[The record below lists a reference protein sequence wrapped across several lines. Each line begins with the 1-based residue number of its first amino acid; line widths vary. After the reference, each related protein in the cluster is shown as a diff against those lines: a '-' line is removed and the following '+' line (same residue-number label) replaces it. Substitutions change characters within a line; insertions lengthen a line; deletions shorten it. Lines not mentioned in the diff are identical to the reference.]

1 MDGLHCHQCNCS
13 HVTTEKTHRCRQVRT
28 DPLYYLF
35 VFLVLNC
42 LNCFVIPV
50 VFKTCLIYLQKKLI
64 IYYFLNLKSILR
76 ILMIC
81 FMILKKIYIYE
92 YKLCTR
98 FCKVK
103 SVSFIEILL
112 KRLNDLKN
120 NDVLLSSDI

>member
-1 MDGLHCHQCNCS
+1 MFNLL
-13 HVTTEKTHRCRQVRT
+13 TEIT
-28 DPLYYLF
+28 DYL
-35 VFLVLNC
+35 LLS
-42 LNCFVIPV
+42 
-50 VFKTCLIYLQKKLI
+50 
-64 IYYFLNLKSILR
+64 KS
-76 ILMIC
+76 
-81 FMILKKIYIYE
+81 KIYSENFNDLFYDFKKDLYLE